1 MFKNPLEK
9 NITYFYIAR
18 LFWLPMF
25 WMPVIYIYLVQNKGF
40 SPIEAFF
47 LMSVQ
52 EAALIFLEVPTGVVA
67 DRISR
72 KFSVALGYFLTALP
86 FVFLPW
92 ANAFWLVFLIFVVK
106 AVGKAL
112 MSGAQQALLYDTL
125 VELKRTSEYKIIMT
139 KTKAFMLVFSS
150 LCLLIGGLLAQ
161 WGHIEWTMV
170 LPFPVMALGGIAT
183 YMSIEPAVSLNAKK
197 LQETTYLKHSWASL
211 TYILKTPA
219 VFIMAVIFAINDATQ
234 VNLKWFYPSVFEKLG
249 FSFALMGVT
258 TAIIYF
264 IKGVLSGVSLP
275 MMSKNAMKNIVTYMP
290 LVAIGFLVPM
300 LWFHPLIVVLALLVI
315 NLGTELMDSSIEEE
329 LNDGIESRDR
339 ATVMSIVALFG
350 SVLATMM
357 LWIFGYI
364 QTVGSVQGSLGFVG
378 LLFMVGTYV
387 SFRASKMKVRL

>member
-25 WMPVIYIYLVQNKGF
+25 WMPVIYIYLVQNKGL

-161 WGHIEWTMV
+161 CGDI
-170 LPFPVMALGGIAT
+170 
-183 YMSIEPAVSLNAKK
+183 LNG
-197 LQETTYLKHSWASL
+197 Q
-211 TYILKTPA
+211 
-219 VFIMAVIFAINDATQ
+219 
-234 VNLKWFYPSVFEKLG
+234 WFSRFR
-249 FSFALMGVT
+249 
-258 TAIIYF
+258 
-264 IKGVLSGVSLP
+264 
-275 MMSKNAMKNIVTYMP
+275 
-290 LVAIGFLVPM
+290 
-300 LWFHPLIVVLALLVI
+300 LWH
-315 NLGTELMDSSIEEE
+315 
-329 LNDGIESRDR
+329 
-339 ATVMSIVALFG
+339 
-350 SVLATMM
+350 
-357 LWIFGYI
+357 
-364 QTVGSVQGSLGFVG
+364 
-378 LLFMVGTYV
+378 
-387 SFRASKMKVRL
+387 

>member
-1 MFKNPLEK
+1 
-9 NITYFYIAR
+9 
-18 LFWLPMF
+18 
-25 WMPVIYIYLVQNKGF
+25 
-40 SPIEAFF
+40 
-47 LMSVQ
+47 
-52 EAALIFLEVPTGVVA
+52 
-67 DRISR
+67 
-72 KFSVALGYFLTALP
+72 
-86 FVFLPW
+86 
-92 ANAFWLVFLIFVVK
+92 
-106 AVGKAL
+106 
-112 MSGAQQALLYDTL
+112 
-125 VELKRTSEYKIIMT
+125 
-139 KTKAFMLVFSS
+139 
-150 LCLLIGGLLAQ
+150 
-161 WGHIEWTMV
+161 
-170 LPFPVMALGGIAT
+170 
-183 YMSIEPAVSLNAKK
+183 
-197 LQETTYLKHSWASL
+197 
-211 TYILKTPA
+211 
-219 VFIMAVIFAINDATQ
+219 
-234 VNLKWFYPSVFEKLG
+234 VFEKLG